1 MVFASNS
8 KKRKKPSIGRR
19 VQKQSLTYARFKAAR
34 DMDRTGVHLLP
45 DPGADLVRLE
55 AVPGVDLV
63 RLEAVQVAHVAPVAC
78 VVARVVVVAPEDVP
92 QDVPV
97 PVAPEDVLKAVPASD
112 ALFSSGSPLPKM
124 TAELSIVDISV
135 YIQ

>member
-19 VQKQSLTYARFKAAR
+19 VQKQSVTYARFKAAR
-34 DMDRTGVHLLP
+34 DVDRTGVHLLP

-63 RLEAVQVAHVAPVAC
+63 RLEAVLVAPVAPVAR
-78 VVARVVVVAPEDVP
+78 VVARVDIVTPEEVP

-97 PVAPEDVLKAVPASD
+97 VAAPEDVLAAVSASD
-112 ALFSSGSPLPKM
+112 AHFSSG
-124 TAELSIVDISV
+124 
-135 YIQ
+135 